1 MAKKAAL
8 YVHGKGGS
16 PADGGETLSWE
27 YLQFIREHP
36 IAWNVPTEI
45 LYAKNDALIPRQT
58 VDSFVRTH
66 DARLTVTENGEH
78 WFHTEEQ
85 LAVLDAWMAKAIK
98 I

>member
-27 YLQFIREHP
+27 YLQFVREHP

-45 LYAKNDALIPRQT
+45 LYAKNDALISRQT

-66 DARLTVTENGEH
+66 DARLTVMENGEH
-78 WFHTEEQ
+78 WFHTEAQ

-98 I
+98 T